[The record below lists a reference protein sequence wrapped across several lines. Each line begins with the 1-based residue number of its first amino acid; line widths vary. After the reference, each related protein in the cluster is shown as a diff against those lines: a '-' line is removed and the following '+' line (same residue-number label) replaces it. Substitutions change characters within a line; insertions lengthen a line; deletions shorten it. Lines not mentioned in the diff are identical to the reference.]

1 MNVNVHSDFFPLHS
15 HYFSYLSLFLLL
27 KTCSRSGLKH
37 DSLSRPAK
45 YLRTFFSRDIRET
58 RRLVIVYVSSN
69 SKGRYTPPPPWG
81 GQSNLAADNIECDSD
96 DKVKVVSGRE
106 YPVRLGLLLLTMA
119 AGDKSRQNHT
129 ITARTGAGDSVESLG
144 AHIDESMS

>member
-37 DSLSRPAK
+37 DSLSRSAK

-69 SKGRYTPPPPWG
+69 SKGRYTPPPHG
-81 GQSNLAADNIECDSD
+81 VA
-96 DKVKVVSGRE
+96 
-106 YPVRLGLLLLTMA
+106 
-119 AGDKSRQNHT
+119 SRT
-129 ITARTGAGDSVESLG
+129 WPPITSSAILM
-144 AHIDESMS
+144 IK